1 MLVCIYGDE
10 TMNFRL
16 QLIVAAVIVL
26 AMIYIINKIRK
37 KQVELKYVLT
47 WFAVG
52 IIYLLFDLIP
62 QLQIWVSNLLGI
74 TVPQNML
81 IFLALG
87 LILVILF
94 GQTVIVSNQ
103 SNQIKRLIQEVGVL
117 NAEIDEIRKKEGENK

>member
-37 KQVELKYVLT
+37 KQVELKYALT
-47 WFAVG
+47 WFTVG
-52 IIYLLFDLIP
+52 IVYLLFDLIP
-62 QLQIWVSNLLGI
+62 QLQTWICELLGI

-103 SNQIKRLIQEVGVL
+103 SNQIKRLIQEVGIL
-117 NAEIDEIRKKEGENK
+117 NAEIDEVRKKEGENK

>member
-1 MLVCIYGDE
+1 
-10 TMNFRL
+10 MNFRL

-37 KQVELKYVLT
+37 KQVELKYALI
-47 WFAVG
+47 WFTVG
-52 IIYLLFDLIP
+52 IVYLLFDLIP
-62 QLQIWVSNLLGI
+62 QLQTWICELLGI

-103 SNQIKRLIQEVGVL
+103 SNQIKRLIQEVGIL